1 MIKIYGI
8 KNCDKCREAFSE
20 LKKRWD
26 NVEFIDI
33 RKNPLNS
40 VDIERF
46 IKVFK
51 LDLVNKRSTTWR
63 QLSDEQQSL
72 SVEELIIFAPSVMKR
87 PIVDNG
93 MLFLG
98 WNTEIKK
105 ALGLVK

>member
-8 KNCDKCREAFSE
+8 KNCDKCRNAFSE
-20 LKKRWD
+20 LKKKWG

-33 RKNPLNS
+33 RKNPLKS

-72 SVEELIIFAPSVMKR
+72 SVKELIIFAPSVMKR